1 MTVYVHDSV
10 SAGGDG
16 DPAQTRYSTDA
27 LVDRLNAGEPYAVAF
42 GGQGNAWLETLE
54 ELVSSA
60 GVEDE
65 LMALLAAADMMLEP
79 VARELVVVRPT
90 GFDPLRWVRA
100 LAAEEPVPG
109 GEQLMSAACSLPGVL
124 LTQVA
129 TMRAL
134 TRQGI
139 DFAATPPVAVAG
151 HSQGVLAVEALRA
164 GGGKDVELLALAQ
177 LIGAAATLEGRR
189 RGITLLGAR
198 SPMVSV
204 TNADSNRIASLLE
217 EFGKGSV
224 LVPTLSVRNGRRS
237 AVIAGTP
244 EQLTRFELYCQRI
257 ADAEAAERKHKLRG
271 GTVFNPAFES
281 VRVDVGFHSPQLAD
295 AVKLVDR
302 WAAKIGLAAEFNRGL
317 AHEMA
322 KAILVHPV
330 DWVNQVSGLH
340 EAGARWILD
349 LGPSDIL
356 TRLTAPVIRGLGIG
370 IVAAATR
377 GGQRNLFT
385 AGAVPEVARPWSSYA
400 PTVVVLPD
408 GSVKLETKFT
418 RLTMPGSPRTLSNCP
433 NSPTAQ

>member
-1 MTVYVHDSV
+1 VTVYVHDSV

-60 GVEDE
+60 GIEDE

-109 GEQLMSAACSLPGVL
+109 GEQLMSAACSVPGVL

-224 LVPTLSVRNGRRS
+224 LVSTGGPPRS
-237 AVIAGTP
+237 AWRPSSTAAWPTKWLKP
-244 EQLTRFELYCQRI
+244 SSCTRST
-257 ADAEAAERKHKLRG
+257 G
-271 GTVFNPAFES
+271 
-281 VRVDVGFHSPQLAD
+281 
-295 AVKLVDR
+295 
-302 WAAKIGLAAEFNRGL
+302 
-317 AHEMA
+317 
-322 KAILVHPV
+322 
-330 DWVNQVSGLH
+330 
-340 EAGARWILD
+340 
-349 LGPSDIL
+349 
-356 TRLTAPVIRGLGIG
+356 
-370 IVAAATR
+370 
-377 GGQRNLFT
+377 
-385 AGAVPEVARPWSSYA
+385 
-400 PTVVVLPD
+400 
-408 GSVKLETKFT
+408 
-418 RLTMPGSPRTLSNCP
+418 
-433 NSPTAQ
+433 